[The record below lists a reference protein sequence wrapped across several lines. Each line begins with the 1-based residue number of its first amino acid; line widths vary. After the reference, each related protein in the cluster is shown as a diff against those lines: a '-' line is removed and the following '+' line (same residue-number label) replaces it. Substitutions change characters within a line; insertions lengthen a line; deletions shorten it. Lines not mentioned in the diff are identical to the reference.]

1 MRAIWEPANKYRK
14 WLEVELAVADALAE
28 IGRIPKDAAQALRRN
43 AILDPK
49 RVEELEGETPS
60 GETGKA
66 KPGSSSVAS
75 AKEGSSSVASAKEGS
90 SSVASAKEGTRHDLM
105 AFLEAV
111 SENLGPERKY
121 LHFGVTSYDIE
132 DTALGL
138 LLRESAELLDKDI
151 QELIEAVSRRAV
163 EHKYTPMMGR
173 THGVHAEPM
182 TFGLKLAVWVAALR
196 RARERL
202 RQAKKVVSCGKIS
215 GAVGAYGNIDP
226 RVETIVCNKLGLKQ
240 SEASTQ
246 ILQRD
251 RHAQYISSL
260 AVLAASLEQ
269 FATEIRNLQRT
280 EIREVEE
287 PFRAG
292 QKGSSAMPHKRNP
305 MVCERITGLARI
317 VRSHLLAALENVA
330 TWHERDLTQSS
341 VERLILPDS
350 NILCDYMLRKFRE
363 VVDGMVVYPERMME
377 NLNRLKGLVFSEAV
391 MLALVD
397 KGLDRSEAY
406 TIVQENAM
414 RMWESISSP
423 LEGEDTGGGADFRQ
437 TLEKDERVARKL
449 SPQELADCFDLARH
463 LKHVDVVFER
473 LGLNQ

>member
-1 MRAIWEPANKYRK
+1 MIERYSYPQMRAIWEPANKYRK

-28 IGRIPKDAAQALRRN
+28 IGRIPKDTAQALRRN
-43 AILDPK
+43 ARFDAK
-49 RVEELEGETPS
+49 RVDELEGEAPATQAPA
-60 GETGKA
+60 GR
-66 KPGSSSVAS
+66 AS
-75 AKEGSSSVASAKEGS
+75 AKEGS
-90 SSVASAKEGTRHDLM
+90 RHDLM

-138 LLRESAELLDKDI
+138 LLRESAELVDKDI
-151 QELIEAVSRRAV
+151 EELIEVASKRAL
-163 EHKYTPMMGR
+163 EHKDTPMMGR
-173 THGVHAEPM
+173 THGVHAEPT
-182 TFGLKLAVWVAALR
+182 TFGLKLAVWIGALR

-202 RQAKKVVSCGKIS
+202 RQAKEVMSCGKIS

-226 RVETIVCNKLGLKQ
+226 RVETIVCKRLGLKPA
-240 SEASTQ
+240 EASTQ

-251 RHAQYISSL
+251 RHAQYISAL

-341 VERLILPDS
+341 VERLILPDC
-350 NILCDYMLRKFRE
+350 NILCDYMLRKFRD
-363 VVDGMVVYPERMME
+363 VVEGMVVYPERMME
-377 NLNRLKGLVFSEAV
+377 NLNRLRGLVFSEGV

-406 TIVQENAM
+406 AIVQENAM
-414 RMWESISSP
+414 RMWESIPSP
-423 LEGEDTGGGADFRQ
+423 MMGEGSGADFRQ
-437 TLEKDERVARKL
+437 MLEKDPRVAEKL
-449 SPQELADCFDLARH
+449 SPQELAHCFPGRWPYRAGDLKRH

-473 LGLNQ
+473 LGLRSEK